1 MATTIITPKD
11 LLFNASYQVISY
23 QRLRDSCDWY
33 YLLKIIRGDDVN
45 DEHILKIT
53 NNSCY
58 VYDKLKKIISGKI
71 TVQRLVISRCAH
83 PVTGEVKLYC
93 GGDSGWINLPLQSSV

>member
-45 DEHILKIT
+45 DEYILRIT

-58 VYDKLKKIISGKI
+58 VYDKLEKIISGKI
-71 TVQRLVISRCAH
+71 TVHRLVISRCAH

-93 GGDSGWINLPLQSSV
+93 NGDAAWITLP

>member
-33 YLLKIIRGDDVN
+33 YLLKIIRGDDLN
-45 DEHILKIT
+45 DEYILRIT
-53 NNSCY
+53 NNDCY
-58 VYDKLKKIISGKI
+58 VYDKLKKIISGEI
-71 TVQRLVISRCAH
+71 DIPRLVISRCAH
-83 PVTGEVKLYC
+83 SVTGEVKLYC
-93 GGDSGWINLPLQSSV
+93 NGDSAWIPLPLQ

>member
-11 LLFNASYQVISY
+11 LLFNASYRVMSY

-45 DEHILKIT
+45 DEYILRIT
-53 NNSCY
+53 NNDCY
-58 VYDKLKKIISGKI
+58 VYDKLKKIIFGEIDI
-71 TVQRLVISRCAH
+71 TRLDISRCAH
-83 PVTGEVKLYC
+83 SVTGEVKLYC
-93 GGDSGWINLPLQSSV
+93 NGDSAWIPLP

>member
-33 YLLKIIRGDDVN
+33 YLLKIIRGDDIN
-45 DEHILKIT
+45 DEYILKIT

-58 VYDKLKKIISGKI
+58 VYDKF
-71 TVQRLVISRCAH
+71 
-83 PVTGEVKLYC
+83 
-93 GGDSGWINLPLQSSV
+93 